1 MEQAHYLKDLVV
13 IYGIAALVVFVF
25 QKLRQSTIVGFLM
38 TGILVGPF
46 GLSLISDTES
56 VHLLAEIG
64 VMLLLFSLGVEFSF
78 KKLMKIRHI
87 VFGAGSLQVSL
98 TVGAGLGVAVLLGL
112 DFRVALFL
120 GFVVALSST
129 AIVLKMLLERGEIDS
144 VQGRTSLGVL
154 IFQDLCVIPM
164 IVVVSAL
171 AEGGPIWLA
180 LASALGKAALVLAV
194 VFVLARRVV
203 PSVLQ
208 HVMESRSK
216 ELFVI
221 ASLWILLSIAWGLA
235 QFGFSLALG
244 AFLAGLTVSES
255 EHSQQIFVDMR
266 PFRDGLNS
274 LFFVSIGML
283 VDTSFIWS
291 HVGAVLATIGAVVV
305 GKAMILILAVWVMR
319 LPVQVALMVG
329 FSMAQIGEF
338 SFVLFEEAF
347 KSSLVPPALYQLIL
361 SSAVV
366 TMILTPFLS
375 RIPHK
380 LAFGSFVSL
389 VRRLERRA
397 SIRELDRASESM
409 QDHVLICGFGV
420 TGRNIANVLKA
431 NRITYAILEL
441 NARTVREERKEGEPI
456 FFGDCTD
463 PDILIHAGLAK
474 ARVLVIAISDAFATR
489 LAVKSARGLNAELVI
504 LARNKYLAE
513 IDTLLN
519 LGANEVISEE
529 FETSIELLARTLRL
543 YNFPRQLV
551 AQEIKSIRD
560 GRYRI
565 FRDLH
570 PTVPRLR
577 LSTQLDI
584 YTETFKIEPDSV
596 LSGCRIDESRLR
608 QKSGA
613 LILGIIREGET
624 LTDFSPSTTIQGGD
638 LLVMCGSKGQLKKAT
653 EMVNST
659 QGDHQ
664 P

>member
-1 MEQAHYLKDLVV
+1 MEQAHFLKDLVV
-13 IYGIAALVVFVF
+13 IYGVAALVVFVF
-25 QKLRQSTIVGFLM
+25 QKLRQSNIVGFLM
-38 TGILVGPF
+38 TGVLVGPF

-64 VMLLLFSLGVEFSF
+64 VMLLLFSLGLEFSF
-78 KKLMKIRHI
+78 KKLMQIRHI

-98 TVGAGLGVAVLLGL
+98 TVGTGLGLALLLGL
-112 DFRVALFL
+112 DLRVAVFL
-120 GFVVALSST
+120 GFLVALSST

-164 IVVVSAL
+164 IVVVSPL
-171 AEGGPIWLA
+171 AQQEPIWLA
-180 LASALGKAALVLAV
+180 LASALGKAAIILVV
-194 VFVLARRVV
+194 VVVLARRVF
-203 PSVLQ
+203 PGFLK
-208 HVMESRSK
+208 HVMESGSK

-221 ASLWILLSIAWGLA
+221 ASLFILLGMAWGLA

-244 AFLAGLTVSES
+244 AFLAGLTLSES
-255 EHSQQIFVDMR
+255 EHSQQIFVDIR

-283 VDTSFIWS
+283 VDTGFIWS
-291 HVGAVLATIGAVVV
+291 HAGAVLATIGAVVI
-305 GKAMILILAVWVMR
+305 GKAMILILAVFAMR
-319 LPVQVALMVG
+319 LPFQVALMVG
-329 FSMAQIGEF
+329 FSLAQIGEF
-338 SFVLFEEAF
+338 SFVLLEEAF

-361 SSAVV
+361 TSAVV

-375 RIPHK
+375 GIPHK
-380 LAFGSFVSL
+380 LAQGRFASL
-389 VRRLERRA
+389 MRRLGRGA
-397 SIRELDRASESM
+397 SIRELDRASEIM

-420 TGRNIANVLKA
+420 TGRSIASVLKA
-431 NRITYAILEL
+431 NKLAYAILEL
-441 NARTVREERKEGEPI
+441 NSRMVREERKKGEPI

-463 PDILIHAGLAK
+463 PDILVHAGLAR
-474 ARVLVIAISDAFATR
+474 ARVQVIAISDPFATR
-489 LAVKSARGLNAELVI
+489 LAVKSARGLNADLVI

-529 FETSIELLARTLRL
+529 FETSIELLSRTLRL

-565 FRDLH
+565 FRDLRT
-570 PTVPRLR
+570 TVPRLR
-577 LSTQLDI
+577 LSTHLDI
-584 YTETFKIEPDSV
+584 YTETFKIESDSV
-596 LSGCRIDESRLR
+596 MSGRQIDETHLR
-608 QKSGA
+608 KKSGA

-624 LTDFSPSTTIQGGD
+624 LIDLTPSTPIQTGD
-638 LLVMCGSKGQLKKAT
+638 LLVMCGSKGQLKKAM
-653 EMVNST
+653 ELVNST
-659 QGDHQ
+659 GDLQ
-664 P
+664 

>member
-1 MEQAHYLKDLVV
+1 MEQTHFLKDLVV
-13 IYGIAALVVFVF
+13 IYGVAALVVFVF
-25 QKLRQSTIVGFLM
+25 QKLRQSNIVGFLM
-38 TGILVGPF
+38 TGVLVGPF
-46 GLSLISDTES
+46 GLSLVSDTES

-64 VMLLLFSLGVEFSF
+64 VMLLLFSLGLEFSF
-78 KKLMKIRHI
+78 KKLMKIRHV

-98 TVGAGLGVAVLLGL
+98 TIGAGLGVALLLGL
-112 DFRVALFL
+112 DLRVAVFL
-120 GFVVALSST
+120 GFLIALSST

-144 VQGRTSLGVL
+144 VHGRVSLGVL

-164 IVVVSAL
+164 IVVVSPL
-171 AEGGPIWLA
+171 AQQEPIWLA
-180 LASALGKAALVLAV
+180 LASALGKAAVILVV
-194 VFVLARRVV
+194 VMVLARHVF
-203 PSVLQ
+203 PGFLQ

-221 ASLWILLSIAWGLA
+221 TSLWILLGMAWGLA

-255 EHSQQIFVDMR
+255 EHSQQIFVDIR

-274 LFFVSIGML
+274 LFFISMGML

-291 HVGAVLATIGAVVV
+291 HAGALLATIGAVVI
-305 GKAMILILAVWVMR
+305 GKAMILILAVWVTR

-338 SFVLFEEAF
+338 SFVLLEEAL
-347 KSSLVPPALYQLIL
+347 KSSLVSPDLYQLIL
-361 SSAVV
+361 TSAVV

-375 RIPHK
+375 WIPHK
-380 LAFGSFVSL
+380 LAHGRFASL
-389 VRRLERRA
+389 VRRLGRGA
-397 SIRELDRASESM
+397 SIRDLDRASEIM

-420 TGRNIANVLKA
+420 TGRSIASVLKA
-431 NRITYAILEL
+431 NNLTYAILEL
-441 NARTVREERKEGEPI
+441 NARMVREERKNGEPI

-463 PDILIHAGLAK
+463 PDILVHAGLAQ
-474 ARVLVIAISDAFATR
+474 ARVQVIAISDPFATR
-489 LAVKSARGLNAELVI
+489 LAVKSARSLNAELVI

-529 FETSIELLARTLRL
+529 FETSIELLSRTLRL

-570 PTVPRLR
+570 TTVPRLR

-584 YTETFKIEPDSV
+584 YTETFKIESDSV
-596 LSGCRIDESRLR
+596 MSDRRIDETNLR
-608 QKSGA
+608 PKSGA
-613 LILGIIREGET
+613 IILGIIREGET
-624 LTDFSPSTTIQGGD
+624 LIGFSPLTTIQTGD
-638 LLVMCGSKGQLKKAT
+638 LLVMCGTKGQLRKAM
-653 EMVNST
+653 EMVSST
-659 QGDHQ
+659 RDLQ
-664 P
+664 

>member
-1 MEQAHYLKDLVV
+1 MEQTHFLKDLVV
-13 IYGIAALVVFVF
+13 IYGVAALVVFVF
-25 QKLRQSTIVGFLM
+25 QKLRQSNIVGFLM
-38 TGILVGPF
+38 TGGLVGPF
-46 GLSLISDTES
+46 GLSLVSDTES

-64 VMLLLFSLGVEFSF
+64 VMLLLFSLGLEFSF
-78 KKLMKIRHI
+78 KKLMEIRQV
-87 VFGAGSLQVSL
+87 VFGAGFLQVSL
-98 TVGAGLGVAVLLGL
+98 TVVAGLGLALLLGFDLRVAV
-112 DFRVALFL
+112 FL
-120 GFVVALSST
+120 GFLVALSST

-144 VQGRTSLGVL
+144 VHGRVSLGVL

-164 IVVVSAL
+164 IVVVSPL
-171 AEGGPIWLA
+171 AQEEPIWLA
-180 LASALGKAALVLAV
+180 LVSALGKAAIILLVV
-194 VFVLARRVV
+194 MVLARRVF
-203 PSVLQ
+203 PGFLQ

-221 ASLWILLSIAWGLA
+221 TSLWILLAMAWGLA

-255 EHSQQIFVDMR
+255 EHSQQIFVDIR

-274 LFFVSIGML
+274 LFFISIGML

-291 HVGAVLATIGAVVV
+291 HAGALLATIGAVVI
-305 GKAMILILAVWVMR
+305 GKAMILILAVWVTR

-338 SFVLFEEAF
+338 SFVLLEEAL
-347 KSSLVPPALYQLIL
+347 KSSLVSPDLYQLIL
-361 SSAVV
+361 TSAVV

-375 RIPHK
+375 WIPHK
-380 LAFGSFVSL
+380 LAHGRFASL
-389 VRRLERRA
+389 VRRLGRGA
-397 SIRELDRASESM
+397 SIRELDRASEIM

-420 TGRNIANVLKA
+420 TGRSIASVLKA
-431 NRITYAILEL
+431 NKLTYAILEL
-441 NARTVREERKEGEPI
+441 NARMVREERKNGEPI

-463 PDILIHAGLAK
+463 PDILVHAGLPR
-474 ARVLVIAISDAFATR
+474 ARVQVIAISDPFATR
-489 LAVKSARGLNAELVI
+489 LAVKSARSLNGELVI

-529 FETSIELLARTLRL
+529 FETSIELLSRTLRL

-570 PTVPRLR
+570 TTVPRLR

-584 YTETFKIEPDSV
+584 YTETFKIESDSV
-596 LSGCRIDESRLR
+596 MSGRRIDETNLR
-608 QKSGA
+608 PESGA
-613 LILGIIREGET
+613 LILGIIRQGET
-624 LTDFSPSTTIQGGD
+624 LIDLSPLTTIQTGD
-638 LLVMCGSKGQLKKAT
+638 LLVMCGTKGQLRKAM
-653 EMVNST
+653 EMVSST
-659 QGDHQ
+659 GDLQ
-664 P
+664 